1 MDPTDVVSSYTAT
14 AAASSPTT
22 LVSAPCVLKS
32 IRYATIVAGISVDPT
47 VIDLLD
53 GSTSLGNL
61 LIGSIPA
68 IESSGISF
76 EFPGLGIRFRDSVVI
91 NPDFAMSNI
100 TCVYQF

>member
-14 AAASSPTT
+14 AAASSTTT
-22 LVSAPCVLKS
+22 LVSDPCVLKS
-32 IRYATIVAGISVDPT
+32 IRYASTNTTSSVT

-61 LIGSIPA
+61 LVGSLPDQDTT
-68 IESSGISF
+68 GISW
-76 EFPGLGIRFRDSVVI
+76 EFPGLGIRFLDSVVI
-91 NPDFAMSNI
+91 NPDIELGNI